1 MDDLFIPHFRSIGQN
16 IHLCEASLNP
26 SSAHPPSHPSLIIL
40 CTWYGGATPRRVS
53 KYTTGYRQRYPGAT
67 ILLINTSFRDFTVR
81 SLHAIDPNLTPAKD
95 LITRVLQSNSDASIL
110 LHMFSNGGCNT
121 ITQLARSM
129 TAAKDVDFR
138 SALKLMIFDCCPGD
152 SSFQRLYGAAA
163 VALPTTQPSRAIG
176 TAFLYPTA
184 RVAHVMQNVG
194 LMRSIDDYRADFNDP
209 NIFGPKARRLYLY
222 SLTDDMI
229 PWEDVEGHMDEARQK
244 GYSVVGVSFEDA
256 RHCGLV
262 MRNEVRYWNTI
273 HEAWEGRAADVIER
287 SKL

>member
-1 MDDLFIPHFRSIGQN
+1 
-16 IHLCEASLNP
+16 
-26 SSAHPPSHPSLIIL
+26 PSLIIL

-53 KYTTGYRQRYPGAT
+53 KYTTGYRQCYPGAA
-67 ILLINTSFRDFTVR
+67 ILLINTCFRDFTVR
-81 SLHAIDPNLTPAKD
+81 SLHSIDPNLAPARE
-95 LITRVLQSNSDASIL
+95 LITRVLQANPDATIL
-110 LHMFSNGGCNT
+110 LHLFSNGGCNT

-129 TAAKDVDFR
+129 TTTKSADFR

-163 VALPTTQPSRAIG
+163 VALPTTQPGRAVG

-184 RVAHVMQNVG
+184 RIAHAMQTVG
-194 LMRSIDDYRADFNDP
+194 LMRSIDDYRVDLNDP
-209 NIFGPKARRLYLY
+209 RFFGTEARRLYLY

-229 PWEDVEGHMDEARQK
+229 PWVDVEGHMNDARQK
-244 GYSVVGVSFEDA
+244 GYSVMGVSFEDS

-262 MRNEVRYWNTI
+262 MGNELRYWNAI
-273 HEAWEGRAADVIER
+273 QRAWEDPEMDVSGR